1 MSNNLPEWT
10 AQAFVAAGAVFLLIS
25 AYWMGVY
32 VPNAKELSDDFESE
46 ISFDG
51 DMTLL
56 NQGKFA
62 TLQGDYN
69 PENGL
74 DTFAVA
80 DGTNAV
86 IVVKADSSG
95 SDDEK

>member
-46 ISFDG
+46 VSFDG
-51 DMTLL
+51 DTRR
-56 NQGKFA
+56 
-62 TLQGDYN
+62 GDIQCI
-69 PENGL
+69 
-74 DTFAVA
+74 DTF
-80 DGTNAV
+80 G
-86 IVVKADSSG
+86 KG
-95 SDDEK
+95 K

>member
-10 AQAFVAAGAVFLLIS
+10 AHAFVAAGAVFLLIS

-51 DMTLL
+51 DMNSFILVLTLIR
-56 NQGKFA
+56 N
-62 TLQGDYN
+62 
-69 PENGL
+69 
-74 DTFAVA
+74 
-80 DGTNAV
+80 
-86 IVVKADSSG
+86 I
-95 SDDEK
+95 